1 MIMSLQNLAGLGPKS
16 VLLLNAVGINTV
28 DDFMQADPF
37 ELYARM
43 KAGEQSVSLNMLY
56 AMLGA
61 QQDKPWQLIKQTQ
74 RIEIL
79 MRLDDMGLAPK

>member
-1 MIMSLQNLAGLGPKS
+1 MSLEKLSGLGPKS
-16 VLLLNAVGINTV
+16 ALCLNAIGIHTV
-28 DDFMQADPF
+28 DAFMNADVF
-37 ELYARM
+37 ELYASM
-43 KAGEQSVSLNMLY
+43 KAGKQSVSLNMLY